1 MANNLQQMG
10 SLSAGNKENNI
21 FKVFAYLNTRHEF
34 SPFGIMERVN
44 VKSPT
49 ILKYLKE
56 VQEAQFFSDRYL
68 ERINRPFEE
77 HFFASSTNSQELEI
91 SKKALEE
98 WQKQAAKVDDDWREK
113 HSKLLQFQ
121 FTGNRFVPAKLFYE
135 RLENSILFYTIV
147 TK

>member
-1 MANNLQQMG
+1 MGNNLQQMG

-56 VQEAQFFSDRYL
+56 VQKAQFFSDRYL

-77 HFFASSTNSQELEI
+77 HFFASSTI
-91 SKKALEE
+91 SFASFGSPL
-98 WQKQAAKVDDDWREK
+98 
-113 HSKLLQFQ
+113 
-121 FTGNRFVPAKLFYE
+121 
-135 RLENSILFYTIV
+135 
-147 TK
+147 